1 MRLQERMDG
10 KKKTRRKRT
19 GISQMIEMKEKI
31 GLDACAT
38 NGRIVI
44 GKVGERLASQRD
56 PRQKGPR
63 QKDHMEKGQK
73 AAFITISVSNGHV
86 IKILCESFLVEPCM

>member
-1 MRLQERMDG
+1 
-10 KKKTRRKRT
+10 
-19 GISQMIEMKEKI
+19 MIEMKEKI
-31 GLDACAT
+31 GLDAIAT
-38 NGRIVI
+38 NGRV
-44 GKVGERLASQRD
+44 VEARLASQRD

-86 IKILCESFLVEPCM
+86 IKILCESFLVEPFM